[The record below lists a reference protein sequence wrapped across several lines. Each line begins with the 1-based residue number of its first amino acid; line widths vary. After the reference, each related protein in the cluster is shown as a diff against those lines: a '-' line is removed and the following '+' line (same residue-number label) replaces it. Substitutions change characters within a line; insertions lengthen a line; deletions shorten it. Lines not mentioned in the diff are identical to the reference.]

1 MGQRVLCVVNC
12 VNMFLVL
19 ICICVSLFALPI
31 YICIYIVENVMQA
44 KWSGWWEWL
53 QIVRGLENVY

>member
-1 MGQRVLCVVNC
+1 MVNC

-31 YICIYIVENVMQA
+31 CICIYIVENVMQA

>member
-1 MGQRVLCVVNC
+1 VANC

-31 YICIYIVENVMQA
+31 YICIYIVENVMQV
-44 KWSGWWEWL
+44 KWSGWQEWL